1 MADHRRAIIRLSA
14 GELEMVLLA
23 VTSGWM
29 DLTSGDQMSMRQKRD
44 LERAMS
50 KLLDAENRFN
60 NNVESGE

>member
-1 MADHRRAIIRLSA
+1 
-14 GELEMVLLA
+14 MVLLA